1 MTGEKRYRIPRLA
14 GKKIAEN
21 DMEKYDW
28 SKKRFMGATKKWVY
42 YKVPLKETGEY
53 QTVRL
58 FYDPMKDWEFE
69 HEKW

>member
-1 MTGEKRYRIPRLA
+1 
-14 GKKIAEN
+14 
-21 DMEKYDW
+21 
-28 SKKRFMGATKKWVY
+28 MGATKKWVY